1 MGPRDSAWVQVSERI
16 QIEAAPDHRGALP
29 FPGKSLG
36 LVLRALEQV
45 PQRVMEESGR
55 KDWEQ

>member
-1 MGPRDSAWVQVSERI
+1 MGPQDSAWVQVSERI

-29 FPGKSLG
+29 FAGKSLWPG
-36 LVLRALEQV
+36 AVGLEQV

-55 KDWEQ
+55 KEWEQ